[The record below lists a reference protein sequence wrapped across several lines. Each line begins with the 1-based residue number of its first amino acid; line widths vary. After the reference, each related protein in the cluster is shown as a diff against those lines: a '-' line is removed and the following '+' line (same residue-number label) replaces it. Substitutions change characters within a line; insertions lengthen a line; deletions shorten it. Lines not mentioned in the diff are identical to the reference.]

1 MRLKNQAVMLSR
13 SDVRTD
19 GAALGALDWAV
30 EQGVISVEQHQAV
43 LREVA
48 RRTGSLQRLGHRSA
62 SYGGSRTHLPVA
74 SSGSTSSLAS
84 LARVAEQLIDD

>member
-1 MRLKNQAVMLSR
+1 MLSR

-43 LREVA
+43 LRDDAEMV
-48 RRTGSLQRLGHRSA
+48 RLL
-62 SYGGSRTHLPVA
+62 TDL
-74 SSGSTSSLAS
+74 
-84 LARVAEQLIDD
+84 